1 MNTGEI
7 DRTYLYIIQTL
18 EGDAL
23 GDVWIDYQAFTSD
36 IAAFQRVS
44 ELYDEKQCRIVERC
58 IIDTVLPY

>member
-18 EGDAL
+18 ED
-23 GDVWIDYQAFTSD
+23 DMWVDYQAFTSD
-36 IAAFQRVS
+36 VAAFQKVS
-44 ELYDEKQCRIVERC
+44 ELYDEKQCRVIERC

>member
-1 MNTGEI
+1 MTTGEI

-18 EGDAL
+18 ED
-23 GDVWIDYQAFTSD
+23 DVWIDYQAFTCD
-36 IAAFQRVS
+36 VAAFKKVS